1 MKLSLIASS
10 AIISLGLVSNASAEG
25 IYPNQGDLE
34 NYFDVSTDGNTATIT
49 IKDTY
54 KNKDLI
60 IGSNVNDFVVDNISK
75 ENTSLYINTG
85 SQKLT
90 IENYRGIDDEED
102 SEELT
107 DTESRMYNANLTAS
121 EVSLKDMNL
130 EYYKN
135 ANQVNA
141 NVRISNSDEKKPKSS
156 IMIING
162 LQNDNYNA
170 SLNITGNLNA
180 SNTKFYGA
188 STSGNLNFNVGKNVN
203 ITDSKFFVLNKDLG
217 NHRLNVD
224 NLTLNRFVFMSAEK
238 FNENIATAN
247 TAGASLFKRI
257 DQVFSKDTADKLSS
271 MTNGSYLPP
280 MDLKD
285 LVDYK
290 LSVEKNGNK
299 EYLIISGGVTDKVNS
314 IKAILEIE
322 KEYLENVIKFYD
334 LDYNSALNPVI
345 KDGLEDIKEQIENK
359 NDIITKINENGGDE
373 SKLSTKEKMDAL
385 GIELTQTSKF
395 IFEKV
400 TNLKTKHSDYYQ
412 RYLGNGANT
421 LDGAT
426 RLNKAADSMQASGN
440 INESQNIF
448 NSLIASDIDPS
459 VGVEAITDSRFFKD
473 VRDSSRDSINILNN
487 GSSINSAINISND
500 MSISKRVASINNP
513 YNEVRFANV
522 LKSSLLANSTN
533 IASDAIYDYYG
544 ISSYDNSVWAN
555 TFGGVNIIDGN
566 SGGLYGISVGID
578 REFNDNLL
586 VGVYATYA
594 NSNIKDKINEQ
605 KVNNYQIGLYSSY
618 RFDSYEINS
627 KIYGQIGDTKQ
638 DISLAGN
645 VNSANFNRKFVG
657 FSSNIGKVFSVS
669 SDLFLKPFV
678 GANYYYSYTPNYTET
693 GALSRKVRSNTNNSV
708 SLELGLESRK
718 YFSENSYLFISPKI
732 EQYIINDGDDY
743 TASFIGSNA
752 AFSIKGS
759 DKKKTYGQLI
769 IGGNIALNDRLSLDA
784 GVGAKQILAGKVD
797 SKNETYL
804 NGNIEVKYKF

>member
-1 MKLSLIASS
+1 MKLSLITSS
-10 AIISLGLVSNASAEG
+10 AIIGLGLVSNASAKNT
-25 IYPNQGDLE
+25 IYPNSGGLDE
-34 NYFDVSTDGNTATIT
+34 YFDLKTNGNTATIT

-54 KNKDLI
+54 ANQELDI
-60 IGSNVNDFVVDNISK
+60 YSNVNDFVVDKISK

-90 IENYRGIDDEED
+90 IENYRGIDDENYEED
-102 SEELT
+102 SEKPT
-107 DTESRMYNANLTAS
+107 DTESRMYNANITAS
-121 EVSLKDMNL
+121 DVSLKDMNL

-135 ANQVNA
+135 ENRVKA
-141 NVRISNSDEKKPKSS
+141 NVSISNSDEKKPKSS
-156 IMIING
+156 VMIINS

-170 SLNITGNLNA
+170 SLNITGNLDA

-188 STSGNLNFNVGKNVN
+188 STNGNLNFNVGKNVN

-224 NLTLNRFVFMSAEK
+224 NLTLNRFVFMSTEK
-238 FNENIATAN
+238 FNEDIATKN

-257 DQVFSKDTADKLSS
+257 DQVFKKETADKLSS

-322 KEYLENVIKFYD
+322 KEYLENVVKFYD
-334 LDYNSALNPVI
+334 LDYNSKLDPVI

-385 GIELTQTSKF
+385 GIELTNTSKF
-395 IFEKV
+395 IFEKAS
-400 TNLKTKHSDYYQ
+400 NLKTKHSNTYNLL
-412 RYLGNGANT
+412 LGNGANT

-459 VGVEAITDSRFFKD
+459 VGVEAITHSSFFKD

-500 MSISKRVASINNP
+500 MSISKRVASINN
-513 YNEVRFANV
+513 
-522 LKSSLLANSTN
+522 L
-533 IASDAIYDYYG
+533 IA
-544 ISSYDNSVWAN
+544 
-555 TFGGVNIIDGN
+555 
-566 SGGLYGISVGID
+566 
-578 REFNDNLL
+578 
-586 VGVYATYA
+586 
-594 NSNIKDKINEQ
+594 K
-605 KVNNYQIGLYSSY
+605 
-618 RFDSYEINS
+618 
-627 KIYGQIGDTKQ
+627 
-638 DISLAGN
+638 
-645 VNSANFNRKFVG
+645 
-657 FSSNIGKVFSVS
+657 
-669 SDLFLKPFV
+669 
-678 GANYYYSYTPNYTET
+678 
-693 GALSRKVRSNTNNSV
+693 
-708 SLELGLESRK
+708 
-718 YFSENSYLFISPKI
+718 
-732 EQYIINDGDDY
+732 
-743 TASFIGSNA
+743 
-752 AFSIKGS
+752 
-759 DKKKTYGQLI
+759 
-769 IGGNIALNDRLSLDA
+769 
-784 GVGAKQILAGKVD
+784 
-797 SKNETYL
+797 
-804 NGNIEVKYKF
+804 